1 MTNALAIIPEAA
13 EMQTILSI
21 ADMAVKS
28 RLIPSNIST
37 KEQAAII
44 ILKGRELGL
53 PPLVSFAHIHVI
65 QGKPT
70 MSAEIL
76 LAHIYKDHPTAQVNI
91 VEKTSTK
98 CVLKAKRPN
107 ETEFSEFTWD
117 MDRAKKMGLDQKD
130 NWKKQ
135 PETMLFWRAITE
147 MKRAK
152 FPEVCLGVDYSREEL
167 EESGL
172 RDAAP
177 TATPDQAAA
186 FKEPKVIKNYAPKS
200 AEEAKERLKDVT
212 PTKTET
218 LESEPPAA
226 VKELNRNDLSKQ
238 VAAAQAEKKWTGAK
252 LMEFIKTEFNKTP
265 SDLDLKE
272 MAQLVDKI
280 KAAT

>member
-1 MTNALAIIPEAA
+1 MKNDLAIIPGEN
-13 EMQTILSI
+13 EMATILSI
-21 ADMAVKS
+21 AEMAIKS
-28 RLIPSNIST
+28 RLIPSNITT

-76 LAHIYKDHPTAQVNI
+76 LAHIYKDYPTAQVNI
-91 VEKTSTK
+91 VEKTASK

-167 EESGL
+167 EDSGF

-177 TATPDQAAA
+177 IATPDQAAA
-186 FKEPKVIKNYAPKS
+186 FQEPKTIKNYAPQT
-200 AEEAKERLKDVT
+200 AEEAQARLKDVT
-212 PTKTET
+212 PTKTEPVDFDQP
-218 LESEPPAA
+218 EP
-226 VKELNRNDLSKQ
+226 VKELNRTDLTKQ
-238 VAAAQAEKKWTGAK
+238 VAAAQAEKKWTGPVLLK
-252 LMEFIKTEFNKTP
+252 FIQNNFSKAPAEL
-265 SDLDLKE
+265 SLEE
-272 MAQLVDKI
+272 MVQLIAKI
-280 KAAT
+280 KESK